1 MPSVAKKQLQLPM
14 AGVATAQVLLDWYDR
29 ERRDLPWRVKA
40 RGRARRADPYRV
52 WLSEIMLQQTTVA
65 AVIPYYRRFV
75 ARWPTVAA
83 LAAAR
88 LEEVLA
94 AWSGLGYYRR
104 AHHLHAT
111 AKIVVERWG
120 GAFPAREEE
129 LCALPGIGPY
139 TAAAI
144 AAIAFGAQT
153 TPVDANVERVVA
165 RLFAI
170 AQPLPGARQR
180 IRRLARSLTPVRRA
194 GDFAQALMDL
204 GASECTPKRP
214 TCLTCPLLRV
224 CAAQAQGIQDLLP
237 VRAAKAERPLRRG
250 LAFLALREDAH
261 LLLRRRPEAGL
272 LGGLW
277 EVPSSAWLASPPP
290 TAEVL
295 REAPVRA
302 RWWRVPG
309 HVAHTFTHFRLELS
323 VYRALVPTDT
333 ALTFWSDP
341 SRCRWIDRRD
351 LDRTALPTLMRK
363 IIAHGLNAGNC
374 REETRAKKVA

>member
-1 MPSVAKKQLQLPM
+1 MPSVAKKQLELPI
-14 AGVATAQVLLDWYDR
+14 AGAATAQLLLDWYDR
-29 ERRDLPWRVKA
+29 QQRELPWRVKA
-40 RGRARRADPYRV
+40 KGRARRSDPYRV
-52 WLSEIMLQQTTVA
+52 WLSEVMLQQTTVA

-88 LEEVLA
+88 LDDVLA

-111 AKIVVERWG
+111 AQIVVARCG
-120 GAFPAREEE
+120 GSFPAGEEE
-129 LCALPGIGPY
+129 LRALPGIGPY

-144 AAIAFGAQT
+144 AAIAFGAQA

-165 RLFAI
+165 RLFAV

-180 IRRLARSLTPVRRA
+180 IRRLARSLTPARRA

-204 GASECTPKRP
+204 GASECTPMRP
-214 TCLTCPLLRV
+214 SCLTCPLRRI
-224 CAAQAQGIQDLLP
+224 CGAQAHGLQDVLP
-237 VRAAKAERPLRRG
+237 LRAAKAERPLRRG
-250 LAFLALREDAH
+250 FAFLALREDAH

-272 LGGLW
+272 LGGMW
-277 EVPSSAWLASPPP
+277 EVPSSAWLASTPAA
-290 TAEVL
+290 AESL
-295 REAPVRA
+295 REAPVEA

-309 HVAHTFTHFRLELS
+309 PVMHTFTHFRLELS